1 MTGGSTCPKSTPSS
15 ARLNSSTRTI
25 NATEMAETMYTSWL
39 AERLAWS
46 RCPAPMDWAQTTAP
60 PVARAAKMLMMS
72 TLIRSTKCHGGY
84 RRLTGG
90 GDHHDIG
97 HSHHDGQKLLDD
109 QGDNQFF
116 QGLVVKQK
124 RNHPLK
130 KGLLTTP
137 FG

>member
-72 TLIRSTKCHGGY
+72 TLIRSTSATEDTAASPAEETIMISAIPTMTARNCSMIRGTISFF
-84 RRLTGG
+84 R
-90 GDHHDIG
+90 D
-97 HSHHDGQKLLDD
+97 LLS
-109 QGDNQFF
+109 NKSVTI
-116 QGLVVKQK
+116 LSK
-124 RNHPLK
+124 RAC
-130 KGLLTTP
+130 
-137 FG
+137 